1 MRIFNFK
8 KTSFVY
14 LPLLLLLLA
23 EDISYAQELNC
34 SVTVNSTQISGTDK
48 KIYSTM
54 QKAFFEYLN
63 NTKWT
68 NDVFKTDERIECS
81 MLINITERPS
91 VDQFAA
97 TMQLQIRRPIY
108 KSSYSSNLLNY
119 SDNDFT
125 FKYVEFQPI
134 LFAENTFTDNLSSML
149 AFYAYMIIGMDYDSF
164 SPLGGQPYFVKAQT
178 IVNNAQSATEKG
190 WKSFDG
196 DKNRYWLNENIMNSN
211 FKQIRQTVYK
221 YHRLGLDLMSTKM
234 EDGRNAIS
242 ESLLDLKVTYDI
254 TPNSYL
260 MHLFLNGKAD
270 EIVNIFSQAYPE
282 QKAKLVNMLNLID
295 PGNSTKY
302 GKILGN

>member
-1 MRIFNFK
+1 MRH
-8 KTSFVY
+8 SFF
-14 LPLLLLLLA
+14 PKSKSFFLLGILILA
-23 EDISYAQELNC
+23 VVNSSFGQELNC

-48 KIYSTM
+48 KVYETM

-68 NDVFKTDERIECS
+68 NDIFKTEERIECS

-91 VDQFAA
+91 VDQLVAS
-97 TMQLQIRRPIY
+97 MQLQIRRPIY
-108 KSSYSSNLLNY
+108 KTSYSSNLLNY

-134 LFAENTFTDNLSSML
+134 VFAENTFTDNLSSML

-178 IVNNAQSATEKG
+178 IVNNAQSASEKG

-196 DKNRYWLNENIMNSN
+196 DKNRYWFNENIMNAN

-221 YHRLGLDLMSTKM
+221 YHRLGLDVMSSKM
-234 EDGRNAIS
+234 EDGRKAIA
-242 ESLLDLKVTYDI
+242 ESLQDLKITYDI

-270 EIVNIFSQAYPE
+270 EIVNIFTPAFPE
-282 QKAKLVNMLNLID
+282 QKAKLVSTLNLID